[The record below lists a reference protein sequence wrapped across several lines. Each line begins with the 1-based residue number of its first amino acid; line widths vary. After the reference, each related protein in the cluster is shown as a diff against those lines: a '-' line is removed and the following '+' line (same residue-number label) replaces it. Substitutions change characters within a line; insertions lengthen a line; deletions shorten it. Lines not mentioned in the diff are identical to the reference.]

1 MKCILPHTPPQAEP
15 ARLCSVYRSTKIF
28 NTFETSA
35 PSSYSNRKH
44 LVIHRAFPLDQTP
57 CSNTLS
63 TSYCPLH
70 CLAAQNA
77 SAFTSKHNAMNS
89 TLWKGTDRGAPI
101 SAHVTTLTD
110 KNFTKMVQMLA
121 GLENM
126 QQNESEGLPLVLII
140 IIKKHFCH
148 CAMFIQLQVAYSSP
162 HKEEQK
168 SDPLKNILISV
179 VVLNKGRGKH
189 LTFLPPLLF
198 TEPVRRAE

>member
-77 SAFTSKHNAMNS
+77 SAFTSKHNVMNS

-110 KNFTKMVQMLA
+110 KNFTKMVQLLA

-140 IIKKHFCH
+140 IIKKHFCY
-148 CAMFIQLQVAYSSP
+148 CAMVHTTASCILFPLQ
-162 HKEEQK
+162 
-168 SDPLKNILISV
+168 
-179 VVLNKGRGKH
+179 RGAK
-189 LTFLPPLLF
+189 
-198 TEPVRRAE
+198 V